1 MVVNLVSVFWNTYL
15 AWFAETKNKK
25 SLTLMEQELILHKA
39 THETD
44 SETNQTMSIPEGD
57 SSKGTA
63 INESIIS

>member
-1 MVVNLVSVFWNTYL
+1 
-15 AWFAETKNKK
+15 
-25 SLTLMEQELILHKA
+25 MEQELILHEA

-57 SSKGTA
+57 SSTGTA

>member
-1 MVVNLVSVFWNTYL
+1 LVSVFWNTYL

-25 SLTLMEQELILHKA
+25 GLTLMEQELILHEA

-57 SSKGTA
+57 SSTGTA

>member
-57 SSKGTA
+57 SSTGTA

>member
-25 SLTLMEQELILHKA
+25 SLTLMEQELILHEV

-57 SSKGTA
+57 SSTGTA